1 MVVFQKETQRWVN
14 NTNRKSHYQTSVL
27 LKISSAATKMLSY
40 MLVPESYTRT
50 REKCV
55 YSIYNYIS
63 LRCHFDSRHF
73 SSAGA
78 TNVRRATNV
87 RKLGVA
93 NDVRKQRKFWHA
105 QRAIGVVGA
114 PIIASP
120 RPCLPSTCLPST
132 FPCLPSTCLPSAL
145 PQHCSDSMLAKHG
158 AS

>member
-78 TNVRRATNV
+78 TKVRRAARLETVSPHCRHVNIDAAIEYCCKA
-87 RKLGVA
+87 RRWCCKTCCGQA
-93 NDVRKQRKFWHA
+93 NDVRKQRKLESHESSKSWCGKKRCQQQH
-105 QRAIGVVGA
+105 GV
-114 PIIASP
+114 
-120 RPCLPSTCLPST
+120 
-132 FPCLPSTCLPSAL
+132 
-145 PQHCSDSMLAKHG
+145 AKPE
-158 AS
+158 S